1 MNRFASGYD
10 DLFNTL
16 GGSDATPESGAAS
29 KRPATPADL
38 AEFLAL
44 AAEAIEGIGAGEQ
57 GAGPGPVPGSGPVD
71 PARRRGGRRIPA
83 MPAPMDV
90 LEVPEGLL
98 VLIDLPGVSEG
109 DLEIVAARE
118 AIRIR
123 AARRLPLPPAA
134 RPVRRERPA
143 VVVERL
149 IAIPP
154 GFAGTRLEARLES
167 GVLAVMVP
175 RIQTPLETPEHPAPD
190 DGDRRDDGSSSDD
203 GGWPGPWNPG

>member
-10 DLFNTL
+10 DLFNTH
-16 GGSDATPESGAAS
+16 GSSGATPGSGPTP
-29 KRPATPADL
+29 KRPTTPADL

-44 AAEAIEGIGAGEQ
+44 AAEAIQGIGSGGPGGEPVP
-57 GAGPGPVPGSGPVD
+57 GPGP
-71 PARRRGGRRIPA
+71 GGVEPTRSQGRRRIPA

-143 VVVERL
+143 GVVERM

-154 GFAGTRLEARLES
+154 GFSGTQLEARLEA

-175 RIQTPLETPEHPAPD
+175 RLEVPPVAPD
-190 DGDRRDDGSSSDD
+190 DPATGDGDRRDDGSPTDD
-203 GGWPGPWNPG
+203 GGWPGPWNHG

>member
-123 AARRLPLPPAA
+123 AARRLPLPPAGRA
-134 RPVRRERPA
+134 GRRGRPA
-143 VVVERL
+143 GGGGRFF
-149 IAIPP
+149 AHTP
-154 GFAGTRLEARLES
+154 GVARLES

>member
-10 DLFNTL
+10 DLFDANGA
-16 GGSDATPESGAAS
+16 GGSGATP
-29 KRPATPADL
+29 KRADTPKDL

-44 AAEAIEGIGAGEQ
+44 AAEAIQ
-57 GAGPGPVPGSGPVD
+57 GLEPGGDHAAPASDEAGPRP
-71 PARRRGGRRIPA
+71 RRRPTPRMA
-83 MPAPMDV
+83 APMDV

-98 VLIDLPGVSEG
+98 VLMDLPGVSEG
-109 DLEIVAARE
+109 DLEIVAARR

-143 VVVERL
+143 GVVERL

-154 GFAGTRLEARLES
+154 GFAVAELEARLEA

-175 RIQTPLETPEHPAPD
+175 RIEPSSDASAGPEQ
-190 DGDRRDDGSSSDD
+190 GSASDD
-203 GGWPGPWNPG
+203 GGWPGPWNQG

>member
-10 DLFNTL
+10 DLFDADADANGG
-16 GGSDATPESGAAS
+16 GGSGATP
-29 KRPATPADL
+29 KRADTPKDL

-44 AAEAIEGIGAGEQ
+44 AAEAIQ
-57 GAGPGPVPGSGPVD
+57 GLEPGGDHGTPAPPADAGPRAG
-71 PARRRGGRRIPA
+71 RRRVPA

-98 VLIDLPGVSEG
+98 VLMDLPGVTEA
-109 DLEIVAARE
+109 DLEIVAARR

-143 VVVERL
+143 GVVERL
-149 IAIPP
+149 ISIPP
-154 GFAGTRLEARLES
+154 GFAGTGMEARLEA

-175 RIQTPLETPEHPAPD
+175 RVEP
-190 DGDRRDDGSSSDD
+190 SSDAATGPED
-203 GGWPGPWNPG
+203 GAATDEGGWPGPWNHG

>member
-10 DLFNTL
+10 DLFNML
-16 GGSDATPESGAAS
+16 GGAGAAPEA
-29 KRPATPADL
+29 RPTPKQPAVPADL

-44 AAEAIEGIGAGEQ
+44 AAEAIQGIEP
-57 GAGPGPVPGSGPVD
+57 AGPGSESGPG
-71 PARRRGGRRIPA
+71 PAAPTRGPGGRRRIPA
-83 MPAPMDV
+83 MPASMDV

-109 DLEIVAARE
+109 DLEIIAARE

-123 AARRLPLPPAA
+123 ASRRLPLPPAA

-143 VVVERL
+143 GVVERL

-154 GFAGTRLEARLES
+154 GFTGTRLEARFEA

-175 RIQTPLETPEHPAPD
+175 RAETPSEASGLPESGDDDRPA
-190 DGDRRDDGSSSDD
+190 DGPSTDE
-203 GGWPGPWNPG
+203 GGWPGPWNHG